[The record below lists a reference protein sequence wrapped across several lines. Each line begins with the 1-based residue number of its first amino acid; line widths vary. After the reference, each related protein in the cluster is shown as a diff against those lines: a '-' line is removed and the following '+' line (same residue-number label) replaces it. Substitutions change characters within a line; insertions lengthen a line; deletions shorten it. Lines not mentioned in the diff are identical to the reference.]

1 MTRVADWPALILAA
15 GLGTRLGPLSSLRA
29 KAALPVAGR
38 PLIDRILAHL
48 AEAGVT
54 RVVINLHHRAD
65 TLTRVVGD
73 GDAWGLQV
81 RYSWEPE
88 VLGSAGGPARALPL
102 LASDRFFVVNGDTL
116 SAVRL
121 PELMR
126 AHLESGA
133 QVTLAAGPADLSRY
147 NAVLADVTGAFT
159 GIAARGA
166 ALAADDGQSAWHFVG
181 VQAVNASA
189 FAGVAPDRPADS
201 LRQVYAGLPAG
212 AVRVFPYDGV
222 FHDIGTPRDYLHTAR
237 TLAMQEGLPLDRG
250 CDTRVDM
257 GAHVEDSVLWDRVR
271 VHEGA
276 HVRHCIVTDDVVIAD
291 GARYDSA
298 VVTATGVHAL

>member
-1 MTRVADWPALILAA
+1 MTRVADWPALVLAA
-15 GLGTRLGPLSSLRA
+15 GLGTRLGPLSALRA

-38 PLIDRILAHL
+38 PLIDRILTQL
-48 AEAGVT
+48 AEAAVT

-65 TLTRVVGD
+65 SITHIVGD

-102 LASDRFFVVNGDTL
+102 LESDRFFIVNGDTL

-121 PELMR
+121 PDIGR

-147 NAVLADVTGAFT
+147 NALLADTTGAYT
-159 GIAARGA
+159 GIAPRGS
-166 ALAADDGQSAWHFVG
+166 ALAPAEGRSAWHFVG

-212 AVRVFPYDGV
+212 SVRVFPYDGA
-222 FHDIGTPRDYLHTAR
+222 FHDIGTPRDYLATA
-237 TLAMQEGLPLDRG
+237 TALAAHEGRPLDRG
-250 CDTRVDM
+250 RDTRVAA
-257 GAHVEDSVLWDRVR
+257 GAEVEGSVLWDRVQ

-276 HVRHCIVTDDVVIAD
+276 SVWHCIVTDDVVIA
-291 GARYDSA
+291 GGTRYDRM
-298 VVTATGVHAL
+298 VVTPTGDYPL